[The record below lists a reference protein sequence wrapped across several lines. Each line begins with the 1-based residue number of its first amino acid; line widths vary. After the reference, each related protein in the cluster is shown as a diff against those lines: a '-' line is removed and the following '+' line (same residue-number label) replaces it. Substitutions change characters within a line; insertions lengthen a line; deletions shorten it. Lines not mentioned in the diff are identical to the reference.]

1 MTAKLFWKLFTFVGV
16 VMFVAG
22 LVLTIVLI
30 DETGTEQ
37 PDSACDSSMGA
48 SVHTYTCVTS
58 DDPKVL
64 LGVAPMLLG
73 VGMAVWGG
81 IKWASAASSESIG
94 DSPDPNSLLGS
105 VQTLRESL
113 DSAANAPPPG
123 SAPPAPPPGSP
134 PLKS

>member
-48 SVHTYTCVTS
+48 TVHTYTCVTS

-64 LGVAPMLLG
+64 LGV
-73 VGMAVWGG
+73 GMAVLGG
-81 IKWASAASSESIG
+81 IKWASTAASESMG
-94 DSPDPNSLLGS
+94 DSADPNSLLGS

-113 DSAANAPPPG
+113 ESAANAPPPG
-123 SAPPAPPPGSP
+123 STPQAPPPGSP
-134 PLKS
+134 PIKS

>member
-48 SVHTYTCVTS
+48 TVHTYTCVTS

-64 LGVAPMLLG
+64 LGVLPLMLG
-73 VGMAVWGG
+73 AGMAVLGG
-81 IKWASAASSESIG
+81 IKWASTAASESMG
-94 DSPDPNSLLGS
+94 DSADPNSLLGS

-113 DSAANAPPPG
+113 ESAANAPPPG
-123 SAPPAPPPGSP
+123 STPQAPPPGSP
-134 PLKS
+134 PIKS